1 LLHYG
6 RRSAWC
12 CRCLAILV
20 LNPPSPPPLLFYQR
34 YPTPEKI
41 VNPKQ
46 NFNDTTT
53 AKPFRNQPKKKTMSA
68 LAKAFEPILKVAARA
83 YQGALA
89 TELNKMGLRYEDLMS
104 RDEPEVNEAL
114 ELADADVVEGRYR
127 RLKRASD
134 LAFKQKELQDY
145 APDMILEPFKREISA
160 DVDKILNRD
169 LEFDLLNNHKIG

>member
-1 LLHYG
+1 
-6 RRSAWC
+6 
-12 CRCLAILV
+12 
-20 LNPPSPPPLLFYQR
+20 
-34 YPTPEKI
+34 
-41 VNPKQ
+41 
-46 NFNDTTT
+46 
-53 AKPFRNQPKKKTMSA
+53 MSA
-68 LAKAFEPILKVAARA
+68 LAKVFDPIFKVAARA

-134 LAFKQKELQDY
+134 LSFKAKELQDY